1 MTRNPKEDTRSIMK
15 GANKLLK
22 HIECVRRELNE
33 QALRY
38 GLQSHAVLEK
48 SRKLDQLLNA
58 YQSAESGA
66 YIDSSQRSQ

>member
-1 MTRNPKEDTRSIMK
+1 MTRNPKEDTHRIMK
-15 GANKLLK
+15 GANELLE

-48 SRKLDQLLNA
+48 SRELDQLLNA

-66 YIDSSQRSQ
+66 HIDSSRRSL

>member
-1 MTRNPKEDTRSIMK
+1 MK
-15 GANKLLK
+15 GADELLK

-48 SRKLDQLLNA
+48 SRDLDQLLNN
-58 YQSAESGA
+58 YQSAKPGA
-66 YIDSSQRSQ
+66 CTDSSQRSP